1 VKWESTFY
9 TSSKADLAD
18 CESLT
23 KATTMAT
30 DYDTLENLNTGTGT
44 FNDSNVNFYVI
55 AGTEI
60 WNSGAQG
67 CCVYIV

>member
-1 VKWESTFY
+1 VKRESTLN
-9 TSSKADLAD
+9 TGSKTDFAD

-23 KATTMAT
+23 KSTTMAT
-30 DYDTLENLNTGTGT
+30 DYNALENLNTGTGS
-44 FNDSNVNFYVI
+44 FNNSNVNFYVV

-60 WNSGAQG
+60 WNSSAQG